1 MKIYTKTGDR
11 GKTKL
16 VDCTEVG
23 KNDLRINCY
32 GTVDELNSQIGV
44 CIAHSQ
50 TLADS
55 ADMQKQ
61 LLHIQNY
68 LFNVG
73 SHLACPDPEVK
84 KNLPALSSAEVTRL
98 EQWIDAWDT
107 SLPKLKEFILPGGSL
122 LSAHCHVAR
131 TVCRR
136 AERLV
141 VELSQQQ
148 PDETEMVIYLNR
160 LSDYLF
166 IIARVALQKAGLA
179 EVTWKKQLEEK

>member
-44 CIAHSQ
+44 CIALSQ
-50 TLADS
+50 KVLDTADL
-55 ADMQKQ
+55 QKQ

-73 SHLACPDPEVK
+73 SHLACPDPDVK
-84 KNLPALSSAEVTRL
+84 KNLPPLLAAEVTTL
-98 EQWIDAWDT
+98 EKWIDAWDT

-141 VELSQQQ
+141 VELGEA
-148 PDETEMVIYLNR
+148 DVVVYLNR

-166 IIARVALQKAGLA
+166 IVARIALQKEGLA
-179 EVTWKKQLEEK
+179 EVTWKKNES

>member
-44 CIAHSQ
+44 CIALSQ
-50 TLADS
+50 DVSDS
-55 ADMQKQ
+55 ALLQKQ

-73 SHLACPDPEVK
+73 SHLACLDPDVK
-84 KNLPALSSAEVTRL
+84 KNLPPLSTAEVTKL
-98 EQWIDAWDT
+98 EQWIDTWDT
-107 SLPKLKEFILPGGSL
+107 ELPKLKEFILPSGSL

-141 VELSQQQ
+141 VELG
-148 PDETEMVIYLNR
+148 DGDVVIYLNR

-166 IIARVALQKAGLA
+166 ILARVALKKSGLA
-179 EVTWKKQLEEK
+179 EITWKKNES

>member
-44 CIAHSQ
+44 CIALCQSVSKTEALHQ
-50 TLADS
+50 
-55 ADMQKQ
+55 Q

-84 KNLPALSSAEVTRL
+84 RSLPPISNDEVIRL
-98 EQWIDAWDT
+98 EKWIDAWDAE
-107 SLPKLKEFILPGGSL
+107 LPKLKEFILPGGSL
-122 LSAHCHVAR
+122 LAAHCHVAR

-141 VELSQQQ
+141 VELNDQ
-148 PDETEMVIYLNR
+148 ECVVYLNR

-166 IIARVALQKAGLA
+166 IGARTALKKAGLPEIA
-179 EVTWKKQLEEK
+179 WKKEGQA

>member
-23 KNDLRINCY
+23 KNDLRISCY
-32 GTVDELNSQIGV
+32 GTVDELNSQMGV
-44 CIAHSQ
+44 CIALCQ
-50 TLADS
+50 NVPGTDELRL
-55 ADMQKQ
+55 Q
-61 LLHIQNY
+61 LLQIQNY

-73 SHLACPDPEVK
+73 SHLACPDLELRKTLPPMSPER
-84 KNLPALSSAEVTRL
+84 VTQI
-98 EQWIDAWDT
+98 EHWIDAWDT
-107 SLPKLKEFILPGGSL
+107 ELSQLKEFILPGGSL
-122 LSAHCHVAR
+122 LSAHLHVAR

-141 VELSQQQ
+141 VELQDS
-148 PDETEMVIYLNR
+148 ESLIYLNR

-166 IIARVALQKAGLA
+166 VAARVALKKAGLP
-179 EVTWKKQLEEK
+179 EVVWKKS

>member
-23 KNDLRINCY
+23 KNDLRISCY

-44 CIAHSQ
+44 CIALCQNVSG
-50 TLADS
+50 TENL
-55 ADMQKQ
+55 QKQ

-73 SHLACPDPEVK
+73 SHLACPDLEVRK
-84 KNLPALSSAEVTRL
+84 TLPPMASDEVSRL
-98 EQWIDAWDT
+98 EKWIDAWDME
-107 SLPKLKEFILPGGSL
+107 LPKLKEFILPGGSL

-136 AERLV
+136 AERLI
-141 VELSQQQ
+141 VELQ
-148 PDETEMVIYLNR
+148 ETESIVYLNR

-166 IIARVALQKAGLA
+166 IAARVALKKANLP
-179 EVTWKKQLEEK
+179 EITWKKDPQV